1 MSCSRLSP
9 LGGGVHWCGE
19 GVRLP
24 SDPRSA
30 DRPCGKL
37 RRPASRRPCNLSI
50 CCVPGDGHPAGTP
63 PPLPAARH
71 WSWWD
76 RHTLRSVR
84 ADPLSLKENWPCVCI
99 GLDVSA
105 VTKLV
110 VETVRETDDTEF
122 THHSQTLETGTTK
135 VTTKVFTLDLISL
148 MRSFQ

>member
-1 MSCSRLSP
+1 M
-9 LGGGVHWCGE
+9 
-19 GVRLP
+19 
-24 SDPRSA
+24 
-30 DRPCGKL
+30 
-37 RRPASRRPCNLSI
+37 
-50 CCVPGDGHPAGTP
+50 
-63 PPLPAARH
+63 
-71 WSWWD
+71 
-76 RHTLRSVR
+76 
-84 ADPLSLKENWPCVCI
+84 CI